1 MSLTEVFDFINS
13 TSYFT
18 TSNLNENGQN
28 ESHLAGFVLLKKY
41 CYVFTDLCI
50 KVL

>member
-1 MSLTEVFDFINS
+1 VSLTEVFDFINS

-41 CYVFTDLCI
+41 C
-50 KVL
+50 